1 MKIILLQDIL
11 VIFGLSIGV
20 LYVCHRLRVPTII
33 GFLVTGVLAGPY
45 GLGLIKAIEA
55 IETLAEVG
63 VVLLLFTIGLEFSLK
78 NFWQLGKS
86 ILLGAT
92 SQVLLTFF
100 VVMIFFRL
108 SHLAPSE
115 SIFLGFL
122 LSLSSTAV
130 VMKIL
135 QDRAEAES
143 LHGRVTMGILIFQD
157 LIAVPMMLLVPLLA
171 GKEGNVTNAL
181 LLFSAE
187 AVGIGL
193 LIFVG
198 SRWMIPWIFFKIA
211 QTQIRELFALSVVAL
226 CLVIAWLTHEIG
238 LSLALGAFLAGLIIS
253 ESEYGHEALAH
264 ILPLRNVFASFFFV
278 SIGMLLDLRFFL
290 QQPVLILLASC
301 GVLTLKT
308 LIASFAAMFMGL
320 PIRTTVAVGLGLC
333 QIGEFSF
340 ILSKTGVES
349 GLLPASH
356 YQMFLAIS
364 IITMAVTPFL
374 MAAAPALAQVL
385 LRLPLPRKWKRGSY
399 PLREVKR
406 IHEKDHLIIIGF
418 GLNGR
423 NLARAARSSGIPY
436 LIIES
441 NPEVV
446 REEKAKGE
454 PIYFGDATQEA
465 VLHFAKIPNARTLVV
480 VINDPTATRRIIS
493 LARRLNSKIFIIVRT
508 RYVREVEPLYSLG
521 ANEVIPEEFET
532 SVEIFAR
539 VLGKYLLPHEEIEK
553 FIAEVRTEGYEM
565 FRSLSREATTC
576 SVVEH
581 CLPEVEVASFRVRP
595 ESFLVGKTL
604 SQLAIR
610 QKYDVSLVGIRRG
623 QEIIYNPGA
632 ESKILENDLLIL
644 IGKREKIAQAGA
656 LFRP

>member
-1 MKIILLQDIL
+1 MRIILFQDIL

-20 LYVCHRLRVPTII
+20 LYTCHRLRVPTII

-78 NFWQLGKS
+78 DFRQLGKS
-86 ILLGAT
+86 ILLGAA

-100 VVMIFFRL
+100 VIMVFFRL
-108 SHLAPSE
+108 SHLTPSE

-181 LLFSAE
+181 LLFGAE
-187 AVGIGL
+187 GVGIGL

-198 SRWMIPWIFFKIA
+198 SRWVIPWIFFKIA
-211 QTQIRELFALSVVAL
+211 QTQIRELFALSVVVL
-226 CLVIAWLTHEIG
+226 CLMIAWLTNEIG

-278 SIGMLLDLRFFL
+278 SIGMLLDLHYFL
-290 QQPVLILLASC
+290 QQPALILLAAG
-301 GVLTLKT
+301 GVLMLKA
-308 LIASFAAMFMGL
+308 LIAGGAAFFMGL
-320 PIRTTVAVGLGLC
+320 PIRNTVAVGLGLC

-340 ILSKTGVES
+340 ILSKTGEES

-356 YQMFLAIS
+356 YQMFLAVS
-364 IITMAVTPFL
+364 IITMAATPFL
-374 MAAAPALAQVL
+374 MAAAPALSRVL

-399 PLREVKR
+399 PLRGIRRV
-406 IHEKDHLIIIGF
+406 HEKDHLIIIGF

-465 VLHFAKIPNARTLVV
+465 VLGFGGIMNARTLVV
-480 VINDPTATRRIIS
+480 VINDPAATRRITS
-493 LARRLNSKIFIIVRT
+493 LARRLNPKIFIIVRT

-539 VLGKYLLPHEEIEK
+539 VLGKYLLPQEEIEK
-553 FIAEVRTEGYEM
+553 FVAEVRAEGYEM
-565 FRSLSREATTC
+565 FRGLSREATSC
-576 SVVEH
+576 SVIEH

-604 SQLAIR
+604 SQAAIR
-610 QKYDVSLVGIRRG
+610 QKYGVSLVGIRRG
-623 QEIIYNPGA
+623 QEIIYSPGA

-644 IGKREKIAQAGA
+644 IGEREKIAKAGA
-656 LFRP
+656 IFRP

>member
-11 VIFGLSIGV
+11 VVFGLSIGV
-20 LYVCHRLRVPTII
+20 LYACYRLRVPTII
-33 GFLVTGVLAGPY
+33 GFLVTGVFAGPY

-78 NFWQLGKS
+78 SFWQLGKS

-100 VVMIFFRL
+100 VVLIFFCL
-108 SHLAPSE
+108 SNLAHSE

-171 GKEGNVTNAL
+171 GKEGNVTHAL
-181 LLFSAE
+181 LLFLAE

-198 SRWMIPWIFFKIA
+198 SRWVIPWIFFKIA
-211 QTQIRELFALSVVAL
+211 QTQIRELFALSVVVL

-278 SIGMLLDLRFFL
+278 SIGMLLDLHFFL
-290 QQPVLILLASC
+290 QQPALILLAAC
-301 GVLTLKT
+301 GVLTLKA
-308 LIASFAAMFMGL
+308 LIASFAAIFMGL
-320 PIRTTVAVGLGLC
+320 PIRNTVAVGLGLC

-340 ILSKTGVES
+340 ILSKTGVEL

-364 IITMAVTPFL
+364 IITMAATPFL

-399 PLREVKR
+399 PLRGVKR
-406 IHEKDHLIIIGF
+406 VHEKDHLIIIGF

-446 REEKAKGE
+446 RKEKAEGE

-465 VLHFAKIPNARTLVV
+465 VLHFARILNARTLVV
-480 VINDPTATRRIIS
+480 VINDPTATRRITS
-493 LARRLNSKIFIIVRT
+493 LARRLNPKIFIIVRT

-553 FIAEVRTEGYEM
+553 FIAEVRAEGYEM
-565 FRSLSREATTC
+565 FRGLSREATTC
-576 SVVEH
+576 SVIEH
-581 CLPEVEVASFRVRP
+581 CLPELELASFRVRP

-604 SQLAIR
+604 SQAAIR
-610 QKYDVSLVGIRRG
+610 QKYDVNLVGIRRG

-632 ESKILENDLLIL
+632 QSKILENDLLIL
-644 IGKREKIAQAGA
+644 MGKREKIAEARGI
-656 LFRP
+656 FRP